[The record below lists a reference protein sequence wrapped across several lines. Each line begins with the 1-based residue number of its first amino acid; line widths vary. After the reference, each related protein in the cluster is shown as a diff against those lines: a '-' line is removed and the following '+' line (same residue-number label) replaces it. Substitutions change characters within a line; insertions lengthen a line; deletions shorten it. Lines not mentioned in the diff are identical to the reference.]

1 MSQTRLAAPLRRQH
15 ILEGAL
21 HVFSEHG
28 FHDTSM
34 NDIAHAVGVT
44 KPVIYQYFG
53 SKRELYSA
61 LIDAVGHEMIET
73 VTIATHEAI
82 DGKTQTQR
90 GFQAYFHWVETN
102 QDGFRLLF
110 GGAARHDDEFS
121 AQIRQITS
129 AVATAVASMIM
140 ADVDSEE
147 QALIAHA
154 ITGLAEG
161 ASRRLIENNLD
172 FDPDAVASVMSAL
185 AWAGLRALNPTTQ

>member
-21 HVFSEHG
+21 QVFSEHG

-34 NDIAHAVGVT
+34 NDIAHAVGIT
-44 KPVIYQYFG
+44 KPVIYQHFG
-53 SKRELYSA
+53 SKRKLYSA
-61 LIDAVGHEMIET
+61 LIDTVGDEMIET
-73 VTIATHEAI
+73 VTNATREAI
-82 DGKTQTQR
+82 DGKAQTQR
-90 GFQAYFHWVETN
+90 GFKAYFQWVETN

-110 GGAARHDDEFS
+110 GGAARHDEEFS

-161 ASRRLIENNLD
+161 ASRRLIDNNLD

-185 AWAGLRALNPTTQ
+185 AWAGLRALNPTTH